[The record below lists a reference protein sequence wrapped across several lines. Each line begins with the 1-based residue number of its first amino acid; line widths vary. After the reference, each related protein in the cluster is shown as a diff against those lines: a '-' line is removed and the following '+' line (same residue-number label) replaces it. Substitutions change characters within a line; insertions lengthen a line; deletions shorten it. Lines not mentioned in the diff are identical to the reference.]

1 MEWYLKVLR
10 NYVGFK
16 GRARRKEYWMF
27 VLINIVIA
35 IALSIL
41 DRMLG
46 WEFGENKE
54 SGVLA
59 SLYSL
64 FVLLPSLAVLCRRL
78 HDTDR
83 SGWWILLG
91 LIPIIGTL
99 VLLVF
104 CCLRGTPGANRFGPD
119 PLEGEGSEPPSS
131 IVSR

>member
-35 IALSIL
+35 ILLGIV
-41 DRMLG
+41 DGILG
-46 WEFGENKE
+46 WHFGENKE
-54 SGVLA
+54 SGVLS

-64 FVLLPSLAVLCRRL
+64 GILLPSLAVLCRRL

-83 SGWWILLG
+83 SGWWILLPARYAG
-91 LIPIIGTL
+91 REPLWPRSAGRR
-99 VLLVF
+99 
-104 CCLRGTPGANRFGPD
+104 RGAAALFHRF
-119 PLEGEGSEPPSS
+119 S
-131 IVSR
+131 VTWFQ